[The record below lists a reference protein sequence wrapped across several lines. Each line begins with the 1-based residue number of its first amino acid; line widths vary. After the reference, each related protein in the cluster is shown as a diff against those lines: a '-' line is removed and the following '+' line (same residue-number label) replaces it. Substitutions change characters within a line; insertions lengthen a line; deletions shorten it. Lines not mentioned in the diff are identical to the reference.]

1 MNLFF
6 SVTRSLPTSAGTA
19 PFRKQPNAD
28 RGKGKDSIVGSW
40 CGHSPLQAGELLF
53 QKRVV
58 RCACFLTFKPLQVPR
73 NPRVMAFI
81 RKTREDIRPKEVHQL
96 FLGALEA
103 HPRLPLPTLL
113 MAVLPVGQHPQ
124 LLASFGIG
132 DNP

>member
-1 MNLFF
+1 
-6 SVTRSLPTSAGTA
+6 
-19 PFRKQPNAD
+19 
-28 RGKGKDSIVGSW
+28 
-40 CGHSPLQAGELLF
+40 
-53 QKRVV
+53 
-58 RCACFLTFKPLQVPR
+58 
-73 NPRVMAFI
+73 MAFI

-132 DNP
+132 DNPSALSNACPVCSARDFAWCASTSSTISEMVWSRCNIFSFQGWPMTPSLHTSMLHTYARRSVK